1 MMMNN
6 AITFF
11 RNCVFSCLFL
21 FITSCCNSNIEYT
34 LEQAG
39 DNRIELEYFLSHC
52 SKDVRK
58 EKAAKFLIDAMG
70 SKFFY
75 EGELINCY
83 DTIFSIYD
91 SLYNMG
97 VDEGDLPVITDTWN
111 NLEQQY
117 GKLTTRRLEKKWDSR
132 VLGSRFLIDN
142 LEQAFKAWDNKPNF
156 VSRNINDFYEYVL
169 PYRASNERPEI
180 YRKRFREE
188 LDSLCNAAKESVE
201 SLIKEFSKEFWLN
214 RRYRYCNT
222 LWKYPV
228 ALPIS
233 KMEKGHHA
241 ACRHATTFYASVM
254 RACGLPVAIDYVKAW
269 GNRSMGHEW
278 NVLLLDSGKIFPFDA
293 FNEKRMEFAY
303 KPAKIF
309 RRKFSLTSL
318 NDLPSVQDVPSYLTI
333 RDELDVTEQYGNTYD
348 ISIPC
353 LYPWNGP
360 DKKRYGVICVYD
372 NATWKPIYWGR
383 INNGQMLFKRMM
395 GDVCYM
401 AAYYSQGEIVPANE
415 PFILKKNGNI
425 EYLKINKGICIDL
438 ILSRKYPR
446 FPRMELFATHI
457 RRAKVKGANDKQFK
471 NSVLLF
477 DIMGTP
483 NDVVDS
489 LVNVSQCFRYLQV
502 EPVIYRTGDLAE
514 IEFYG
519 KKKMN
524 ESEQKLGGQV
534 FGFPISPVN
543 NGHPYMHAMDGD
555 YETYYSKEKNKKGYV
570 ALDLGS
576 LYYITRVRF
585 CPRSDTNFIIPGHKY
600 ELCYW
605 DGHWKRKG
613 CKIAS
618 ELKLSFENVPS
629 NTFYILHD
637 LTKGKEERLFT
648 YENGEQIWW

>member
-1 MMMNN
+1 
-6 AITFF
+6 
-11 RNCVFSCLFL
+11 
-21 FITSCCNSNIEYT
+21 
-34 LEQAG
+34 
-39 DNRIELEYFLSHC
+39 
-52 SKDVRK
+52 
-58 EKAAKFLIDAMG
+58 
-70 SKFFY
+70 
-75 EGELINCY
+75 
-83 DTIFSIYD
+83 
-91 SLYNMG
+91 
-97 VDEGDLPVITDTWN
+97 
-111 NLEQQY
+111 
-117 GKLTTRRLEKKWDSR
+117 
-132 VLGSRFLIDN
+132 
-142 LEQAFKAWDNKPNF
+142 
-156 VSRNINDFYEYVL
+156 
-169 PYRASNERPEI
+169 
-180 YRKRFREE
+180 
-188 LDSLCNAAKESVE
+188 
-201 SLIKEFSKEFWLN
+201 
-214 RRYRYCNT
+214 
-222 LWKYPV
+222 
-228 ALPIS
+228 
-233 KMEKGHHA
+233 
-241 ACRHATTFYASVM
+241 
-254 RACGLPVAIDYVKAW
+254 
-269 GNRSMGHEW
+269 
-278 NVLLLDSGKIFPFDA
+278 
-293 FNEKRMEFAY
+293 MEFAY